1 MKFTQIGNGSALIP
15 TNTNSSFVITG
26 TKHSMLIDCGTNVYA
41 KLYKDYPLDIKK
53 FKYIFITHMDDDH
66 IGSLRS
72 FMYHLYFKCNVKPCI
87 IVDESL
93 KEDMLHY
100 LKDHRGLV
108 VDYQKDN
115 SVDLYDFIAINNDKF
130 TNIDL
135 DDEDTIG
142 ISSFQNKHFQ
152 SGSGISILNKSK
164 ATGVSIT
171 GDTVPCK
178 EILDE
183 FNDMSK
189 ECPNF
194 YKMYHDFSSWD
205 KPSMQVHSCK
215 SAMELMYPKAMIK
228 KLKLYHNDSMIKPRQ
243 FQF

>member
-1 MKFTQIGNGSALIP
+1 MKFTQIGNGSALVP
-15 TNTNSSFVITG
+15 TNTNSSFAITG
-26 TKHSMLIDCGTNVYA
+26 TKYSMLVDCGANVYA
-41 KLYKDYPLDIKK
+41 KLYKDYQLDIQK

-66 IGSLRS
+66 MGSLRS
-72 FMYHLYFKCNVKPCI
+72 FMYHLYFKCNVVPCI

-100 LKDHRGLV
+100 LKDHKGLV
-108 VDYQKDN
+108 IDYQKDN
-115 SVDLYDFIAINNDKF
+115 SIELFNFITINNNKF
-130 TNIDL
+130 TDIDL
-135 DDEDTIG
+135 DDEDKIG

-183 FNDMSK
+183 FNMMTLKCSS
-189 ECPNF
+189 F
-194 YKMYHDFSSWD
+194 YKMYHDFSSWNQ
-205 KPSMQVHSCK
+205 PSMQVHSCK
-215 SAMELMYPKAMIK
+215 SAMELMYPKDMIK

>member
-1 MKFTQIGNGSALIP
+1 MKFTQIGNGSALVP
-15 TNTNSSFVITG
+15 VNTNSSFAITG

-100 LKDHRGLV
+100 LKDHKGLV
-108 VDYQKDN
+108 VNYQKDN
-115 SVDLYDFIAINNDKF
+115 SIELFEFITINDNDY

-135 DDEDTIG
+135 DNKDTIG
-142 ISSFQNKHFQ
+142 ISSFKNKHFQ
-152 SGSGISILNKSK
+152 SGSGISIVNFSK
-164 ATGVSIT
+164 CTGVSIT

-183 FNDMSK
+183 FNMMTLKCS
-189 ECPNF
+189 NF
-194 YKMYHDFSSWD
+194 YKMYHDFSSWNQ
-205 KPSMQVHSCK
+205 PSMQVHSCR

-243 FQF
+243 FEF

>member
-1 MKFTQIGNGSALIP
+1 MKFTQIGNGSALVP
-15 TNTNSSFVITG
+15 TNTNSSFAITG
-26 TKHSMLIDCGTNVYA
+26 TKHSMLIDCGANVYA
-41 KLYKDYPLDIKK
+41 KLYKDYPLDIPK

-66 IGSLRS
+66 MGSLRS
-72 FMYHLYFKCNVKPCI
+72 FMYHLYFKCNVIPCI

-100 LKDHRGLV
+100 LKDHKGLV
-108 VDYQKDN
+108 IDYQKDN
-115 SVDLYDFIAINNDKF
+115 SIQLFNFITINNNKF

-152 SGSGISILNKSK
+152 SGSGISIINKSK

-183 FNDMSK
+183 FNMMTLKCSS
-189 ECPNF
+189 F
-194 YKMYHDFSSWD
+194 YKMYHDFSSWNQ
-205 KPSMQVHSCK
+205 PSMQVHSCK

-228 KLKLYHNDSMIKPRQ
+228 KLKLYHDDSMIKPRQ